1 MPGWLVSF
9 QSASVRNAA
18 GSPRVVLTA
27 ANSDHVIDDV
37 RGGRADLGFV
47 EGPNLP
53 RGIRSRVVA
62 RDELCLVVAPEHPW
76 ARRARPVGAPEL
88 LRTAL
93 VTREPGSGTRDALTV
108 ALRDA
113 LGDDVTPAEPV
124 LELSTASAIRA
135 AVLAGAGP
143 AVLSRLAVVDDI
155 ISQRLCEVRVAGVDL
170 HRDLRAIWLGP
181 RVPPAGAARDLLA
194 HIASR
199 RG

>member
-1 MPGWLVSF
+1 
-9 QSASVRNAA
+9 
-18 GSPRVVLTA
+18 
-27 ANSDHVIDDV
+27 
-37 RGGRADLGFV
+37 
-47 EGPNLP
+47 
-53 RGIRSRVVA
+53 
-62 RDELCLVVAPEHPW
+62 
-76 ARRARPVGAPEL
+76 
-88 LRTAL
+88 

-155 ISQRLCEVRVAGVDL
+155 ISQRLREVRVAGVDL

-194 HIASR
+194 HIGSR